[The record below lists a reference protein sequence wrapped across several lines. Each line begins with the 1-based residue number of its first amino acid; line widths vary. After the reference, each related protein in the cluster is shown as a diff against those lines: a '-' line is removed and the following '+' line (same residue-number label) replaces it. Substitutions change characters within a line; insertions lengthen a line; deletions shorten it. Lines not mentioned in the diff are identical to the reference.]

1 MALQATQTL
10 FSVGLLSGGL
20 LLGGLLAT
28 IVSPTFRFWPHGTRN
43 WTFWVSWTA
52 WTLYVVGLVGIAYLD
67 WWHWYEPPVVVQLV
81 SVLVFVAGT
90 ALSIWAMWTLGFW
103 ESSGLEGHLQ
113 TEGPYR
119 FSRNPQYVGFIA
131 MLASGGLLAGSIQT
145 VILAIG
151 GIVWFL
157 LAPLAEEPWLREQY
171 GDAYEEYLRSVP
183 RFLGRTHREP
193 PQQEQTDRTK
203 GGNQ

>member
-28 IVSPTFRFWPHGTRN
+28 IVSPIFRFWPHGTRN
-43 WTFWVSWTA
+43 WTFWVGWSA
-52 WTLYVVGLVGIAYLD
+52 WTLYVVGLVGVAYLD

-151 GIVWFL
+151 GIVRFL
-157 LAPLAEEPWLREQY
+157 LAPHAEEPWLREQY

-193 PQQEQTDRTK
+193 PRQEQTDRTK
-203 GGNQ
+203 RGNQ

>member
-1 MALQATQTL
+1 MVLDVTLAL

-52 WTLYVVGLVGIAYLD
+52 WTLYVVGLVGVAYLD
-67 WWHWYEPPVVVQLV
+67 WWQWYEPPVLVQLV
-81 SVLVFVAGT
+81 CVLVFVAGT
-90 ALSIWAMWTLGFW
+90 VLSVRAMWTLGFW

-119 FSRNPQYVGFIA
+119 FSRNPQYVGFITI
-131 MLASGGLLAGSIQT
+131 LTSGGLLAGSLQT
-145 VILAIG
+145 AILAIV

-171 GDAYEEYLRSVP
+171 GGKYESYCEAVP
-183 RFLGRTHREP
+183 RFLGRTSGSPAKAHS
-193 PQQEQTDRTK
+193 EQSESDSL
-203 GGNQ
+203 

>member
-1 MALQATQTL
+1 
-10 FSVGLLSGGL
+10 
-20 LLGGLLAT
+20 
-28 IVSPTFRFWPHGTRN
+28 
-43 WTFWVSWTA
+43 
-52 WTLYVVGLVGIAYLD
+52 VGLVGVAYLD

-157 LAPLAEEPWLREQY
+157 LAPHAEEPWLREQY

-193 PQQEQTDRTK
+193 PRQEQTDRTK
-203 GGNQ
+203 RGNQ

>member
-28 IVSPTFRFWPHGTRN
+28 IVSPTFQFWPHGTRN
-43 WTFWVSWTA
+43 WTFWVSWSA
-52 WTLYVVGLVGIAYLD
+52 WMLYGVGLVGVAHLD

-81 SVLVFVAGT
+81 CVLVFVAGT
-90 ALSIWAMWTLGFW
+90 TLSIWAMWTLGFW

-157 LAPLAEEPWLREQY
+157 LAPHAEEPWLREQY

-193 PQQEQTDRTK
+193 PRQEQTDRTK
-203 GGNQ
+203 RGNQ

>member
-67 WWHWYEPPVVVQLV
+67 WWHWYKPPVVVQLV

-119 FSRNPQYVGFIA
+119 FSRNPQYVGFIT

-171 GDAYEEYLRSVP
+171 GGEYESYCEAVP
-183 RFLGRTHREP
+183 RFLGKPSRRAAQTHS
-193 PQQEQTDRTK
+193 EQSESDS
-203 GGNQ
+203 Q